1 LKALPGVR
9 NATIGGYAPMGDMRS
24 TRRFARFDQPLPP
37 TGQEPVAV
45 DVPVGADY
53 FSVMGIE
60 LRQGRAFTAGDGAGN
75 PAVMIVSETFA
86 RTHFPNDN
94 PIGKQIRFYSSRPG
108 GEPPP
113 TREIVGVVEDVRQ
126 DAMRDQPLPQM
137 YAPYAQNAWSFLSFF
152 VLVNGDPSSVAASVQ
167 RVVTAVDPER
177 PARDVLTTS
186 AIVRGS
192 TARLRAITWMLITL
206 AVLAILLATVGL
218 YGIVATA
225 TASRAREIAIRAA
238 IGARPHSLLR
248 MVLGQ
253 AVIAAAVGVVIGI
266 AASLAVTRG
275 LGGLLYEVPARD
287 PIVLASTSAL
297 LLAISTL
304 AGYLPAR
311 RAMVENPANVLRA
324 D

>member
-1 LKALPGVR
+1 MSSAS
-9 NATIGGYAPMGDMRS
+9 AA
-24 TRRFARFDQPLPP
+24 
-37 TGQEPVAV
+37 EP
-45 DVPVGADY
+45 
-53 FSVMGIE
+53 S
-60 LRQGRAFTAGDGAGN
+60 
-75 PAVMIVSETFA
+75 
-86 RTHFPNDN
+86 
-94 PIGKQIRFYSSRPG
+94 IRY
-108 GEPPP
+108 
-113 TREIVGVVEDVRQ
+113 
-126 DAMRDQPLPQM
+126 
-137 YAPYAQNAWSFLSFF
+137 
-152 VLVNGDPSSVAASVQ
+152 
-167 RVVTAVDPER
+167 
-177 PARDVLTTS
+177 
-186 AIVRGS
+186 
-192 TARLRAITWMLITL
+192 
-206 AVLAILLATVGL
+206 
-218 YGIVATA
+218 ATA